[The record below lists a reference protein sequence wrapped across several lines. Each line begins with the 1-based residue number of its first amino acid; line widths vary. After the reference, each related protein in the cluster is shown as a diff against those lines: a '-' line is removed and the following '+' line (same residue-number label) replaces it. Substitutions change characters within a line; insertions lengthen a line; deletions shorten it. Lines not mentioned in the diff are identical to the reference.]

1 VRSPDTNIFFI
12 LLYFAPR
19 LNIKILFD
27 TGTGN
32 KGRLIDI
39 SKLAVDFT
47 PTYCDALLGLHAFTR
62 CDTTSAFKGIGKIKL
77 IELLQKTPRYQ
88 ELFQDLGKS

>member
-1 VRSPDTNIFFI
+1 MPDTDIFFI

-32 KGRLIDI
+32 KCRLIDI

-47 PTYCDALLGLHAFTR
+47 PTYCDAHAFTR
-62 CDTTSAFKGIGKIKL
+62 FDTTSAFKGIGKIKPIQL
-77 IELLQKTPRYQ
+77 VQKTPRYQ